1 MEQTKLVCR
10 SCGYTELDL
19 ILSLGQ
25 IPVANTLSPEEQS
38 KDHELIVPLDLVFCP
53 NCTLVQL
60 TESLSPEILFGK
72 DYLYYSSISKTIKQH
87 LEESA
92 KALIKSRNLNSN
104 SLVIEAAS
112 NDGSMLKHFLK
123 RGVPAIGID
132 PSIGPVKMAQK
143 AGILTL
149 STFFDKNLAL
159 QLRKEEGVLAD
170 VFLANNILT
179 EVPDL
184 NGFVEGISILLDRN
198 GVAVLEVPYIVDLVD
213 YCQFDTI
220 YHHRLSYF
228 SVTALNNLLK
238 RHSLFIHEIKRFP
251 VHGGS
256 LRLYVSHN
264 ESESEY
270 LSSLLKEEEYKGI
283 NTINYYRSFANAVQE
298 IKDSLSGL
306 LWDTKQKGKKIAAY
320 GAASKATT
328 LLNYCGIDK
337 RILDYVVDINRFKH
351 GRYMSG
357 NHLPIFSTT
366 KILEEMPDYV
376 LLLAWNLSNE
386 ILKQQEEYRYRG
398 GKFIIPIPHPAI
410 V

>member
-1 MEQTKLVCR
+1 MKQTKLVCR
-10 SCGYTELDL
+10 SCGYTGLDL
-19 ILSLGQ
+19 ILSLGH

-53 NCTLVQL
+53 DCTLVQL
-60 TESLSPEILFGK
+60 TKSLSPEILFGK
-72 DYLYYSSISKTIKQH
+72 DYLYYSSISKTIMQH
-87 LEESA
+87 HEESA

-123 RGVPAIGID
+123 RGVPVIGID

-220 YHHRLSYF
+220 YHHRFSYF

-256 LRLYVSHN
+256 LRLYVGHN

-270 LSSLLKEEEYKGI
+270 ISSLLKEEEYKGI

-306 LWDTKQKGKKIAAY
+306 LWDIKQKGKKIAAY

-386 ILKQQEEYRYRG
+386 IMKQQEEYRYRG